1 MRCKEWYGWHFPEL
15 AKIIQDNIAFCKTV
29 LKIGKEILFKKN
41 KTIIY
46 LFMLGYRTNAA
57 ELDLS
62 DILPADVE
70 AQVKEAAEISMG
82 TEISEEDITNIRHL
96 CAQVCLV
103 ELIKSYRS
111 HVRI

>member
-1 MRCKEWYGWHFPEL
+1 MQDITKNWFCFSSSSNKFNFYFII
-15 AKIIQDNIAFCKTV
+15 KI
-29 LKIGKEILFKKN
+29 
-41 KTIIY
+41 
-46 LFMLGYRTNAA
+46 GYRTAAA

-96 CAQVCLV
+96 CVQVCLV
-103 ELIKSYRS
+103 ELIEMRTKQMS

>member
-1 MRCKEWYGWHFPEL
+1 MHWFV
-15 AKIIQDNIAFCKTV
+15 I
-29 LKIGKEILFKKN
+29 
-41 KTIIY
+41 
-46 LFMLGYRTNAA
+46 GYRTSAV

-96 CAQVCLV
+96 CSQVCLV
-103 ELIKSYRS
+103 ESINSIEFYVRISLRESRPIIYDDVSYRPS
-111 HVRI
+111 LN

>member
-1 MRCKEWYGWHFPEL
+1 LVKKF
-15 AKIIQDNIAFCKTV
+15 D
-29 LKIGKEILFKKN
+29 FKK
-41 KTIIY
+41 KKQILY
-46 LFMLGYRTNAA
+46 LFGLGYRTMAA

-103 ELIKSYRS
+103 ELIKSHRF